1 MSRINF
7 DGEKVFHRTPETQK
21 FSALTKLLI
30 KISGGYIK
38 NQNQAS
44 KVWFIFAII
53 MFLVTFLIITTNF
66 NEQEPVLTETETPIH
81 YDQI

>member
-7 DGEKVFHRTPETQK
+7 DGEKIFHRRSETQK
-21 FSALTKLLI
+21 FSMLTKLLI
-30 KISGGYIK
+30 KISGGHIK
-38 NQNQAS
+38 DQNQAS

-53 MFLVTFLIITTNF
+53 MFLITFWMITTNF
-66 NEQEPVLTETETPIH
+66 NEQEPALTETETPIP

>member
-7 DGEKVFHRTPETQK
+7 DGEKIFHRTPETQK

-30 KISGGYIK
+30 KISGGHIK

-44 KVWFIFAII
+44 KVWFVFAVI
-53 MFLVTFLIITTNF
+53 MFLITFWIIITDF
-66 NEQEPVLTETETPIH
+66 HEQQLTPGTGTPIP